1 MHRPALTISALV
13 IFLTF
18 GLLVASGPML
28 AADESGAGID
38 VSLGESGVDESND
51 ELEVTGMLES
61 STERHHLESRTYL
74 NTREFDTTTYTIT
87 VHSNGDATWTF
98 RHERILSSSDEESQF
113 EAFAEEFE
121 DEETE
126 LYTDFVNQAEALTEL
141 GSDVTDR
148 EMAATDFNRSATIEQ
163 RFNTRGVVEMSFTW
177 EGFAVVSDDE
187 IIVGDVFD
195 GGYYITSEQTL
206 VIEADDGLTFT
217 SAQPDGQV
225 TGASLED
232 SNSITWS
239 GSKQFLDGQPR
250 VVLER
255 SGSSESSGTSSSLSE
270 NLGNSPSSWLLG
282 AILVVFIAAV
292 SVGVYR
298 YRQDSSSA
306 PATETESENEAM
318 AASPDGP
325 QTAAADPITDA
336 ELLSDEDRVVSLIRE
351 NGGRMKQVNIV
362 DETGWSKSKV
372 SMLLSEMESEGTI
385 SKLRVGREN
394 IISLDGFEPE
404 AARSPFEE

>member
-1 MHRPALTISALV
+1 MHRPALTIGTIV
-13 IFLTF
+13 IFITF

-28 AADESGAGID
+28 AADGTGAGVD
-38 VSLGESGVDESND
+38 ASLGDTGVVDESND
-51 ELEVTGMLES
+51 RLDSTATFES
-61 STERHHLESRTYL
+61 PTDRHHLESRTYL
-74 NTREFDTTTYTIT
+74 TTREFDTTTYTIT

-206 VIEADDGLTFT
+206 VVEADDDLTFT
-217 SAQPDGQV
+217 SVQPEGQV

-255 SGSSESSGTSSSLSE
+255 DTPSESGGTLST
-270 NLGNSPSSWLLG
+270 LGETVGNGASSWLLG
-282 AILVVFIAAV
+282 AILVVLIAAV
-292 SVGVYR
+292 SVGIYR
-298 YRQDSSSA
+298 YRQGSST
-306 PATETESENEAM
+306 ATETESEEEAV
-318 AASPDGP
+318 AESSDGA
-325 QTAAADPITDA
+325 QTGAADPITDA